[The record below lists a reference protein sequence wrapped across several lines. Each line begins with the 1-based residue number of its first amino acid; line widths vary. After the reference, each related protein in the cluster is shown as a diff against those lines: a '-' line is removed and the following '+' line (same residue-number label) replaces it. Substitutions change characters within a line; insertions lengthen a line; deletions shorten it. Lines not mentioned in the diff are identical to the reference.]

1 MKPQTLSGVSAVVLA
16 AGSSTRMGSVKPLV
30 RVGGQAML
38 QRVLTTLGAS
48 RVDETIVV
56 LGYAAQ
62 LIRDTIRFDDASIA
76 INDSYRQGMAS
87 SIQIGLASVRADAK
101 AALIVLADQPF
112 LKAATIDLLI
122 AEYHSKKP
130 EIIVPLYKGF
140 RGNPVLLDRS
150 VFSELAALR
159 GDIGCRAIFGNH
171 TRGILKV
178 PVEDAGILVDLDTVA
193 DVEQFER
200 FDDLQARD
208 SDSFMP

>member
-1 MKPQTLSGVSAVVLA
+1 
-16 AGSSTRMGSVKPLV
+16 
-30 RVGGQAML
+30 
-38 QRVLTTLGAS
+38 
-48 RVDETIVV
+48 
-56 LGYAAQ
+56 
-62 LIRDTIRFDDASIA
+62 
-76 INDSYRQGMAS
+76 
-87 SIQIGLASVRADAK
+87 
-101 AALIVLADQPF
+101 
-112 LKAATIDLLI
+112 
-122 AEYHSKKP
+122 
-130 EIIVPLYKGF
+130 
-140 RGNPVLLDRS
+140 VLLDRS